1 MMAPQSSA
9 RRNVCRPQA
18 STTRKSHPRSGAFRS
33 RWVHWLAGTVM
44 FMLFGA
50 TLVYWI
56 ASLRETLT
64 TSCALPTIAVVPP
77 QENQA
82 KLLFGGELIPSPER
96 TIRLAGVLSLRE
108 GAAAIV
114 SVGYAPAHVVSLGS
128 NIMPG
133 SRLFAVSAHSI
144 MVERNRTQ
152 FEVMLT
158 KMPALQPGAL
168 PTIHVR

>member
-33 RWVHWLAGTVM
+33 RWVPWLAGAVM
-44 FMLFGA
+44 LILFGA

-56 ASLRETLT
+56 ASLRETLAT
-64 TSCALPTIAVVPP
+64 PRALPTIAVIPP

-82 KLLFGGELIPSPER
+82 KLLFGGELIHSPKR
-96 TIRLAGVLSLRE
+96 TIRLAGVLSLCE

-114 SVGYAPAHVVSLGS
+114 SVGDAPAHVVSLGA

-133 SRLFAVSAHSI
+133 LKLSAVSAYSI

-168 PTIHVR
+168 PTIYVR